1 MAYTA
6 LFDFMGGWFHQDF
19 DIEGDSVPEIVRAF
33 RGVTPLGEQ
42 KNLKSDIERFLAEH
56 PDNLDGAFEEA
67 LKPDVIP
74 SVLSGSTRAFL
85 EEIRE
90 LLDGSAE

>member
-6 LFDFMGGWFHQDF
+6 LSDFMGGWFHQDF
-19 DIEGDSVPEIVRAF
+19 DIEGETVPEIVRAF

-42 KNLKSDIERFLAEH
+42 KKLRSDIERFLAEH
-56 PDNLDGAFEEA
+56 PEDLDGAFEEA
-67 LKPDVIP
+67 FNPDVIP
-74 SVLSGSTRAFL
+74 SILSGSTRAFL
-85 EEIRE
+85 EEIRD